1 MVLVTGGTGLVG
13 AHLLLKLLQ
22 EGESIRATYRSID
35 SLQKTKKLFE
45 IYKTQDLYE
54 KIEWVEADILDIPAL
69 EIAFEQVKI
78 VYHAAA
84 LISFDPKDEEKLR
97 KTNIEGTAN
106 IVNLALDFGVKK
118 LCFFSSIAAMGT
130 PLASQNAVDE
140 TTEWVSEQPH
150 SDYAISKH
158 GAEMEVWRAFQEGL
172 DCIILNPGII
182 IGPGFWDS
190 GSGPLFQLTSQQNSY
205 YSIGTSGFISVLDV
219 VQVAIQLMKSDV
231 KGESFCLI
239 EENYSYQEILYT
251 IANAMNKKIPNQR
264 LKPWMTTVAWRIDW
278 LLSFFL
284 NRKRILSKATAK
296 SLHEKTTYLNHKI
309 KNLGFEFQ
317 PILPYIKEVTLIY
330 KSDAGLLSKID

>member
-35 SLQKTKKLFE
+35 SLQKTKNLFE
-45 IYKTQDLYE
+45 IYNTQDLYE

-69 EIAFEQVKI
+69 EIAFEQVEI

-150 SDYAISKH
+150 
-158 GAEMEVWRAFQEGL
+158 
-172 DCIILNPGII
+172 
-182 IGPGFWDS
+182 
-190 GSGPLFQLTSQQNSY
+190 
-205 YSIGTSGFISVLDV
+205 
-219 VQVAIQLMKSDV
+219 
-231 KGESFCLI
+231 
-239 EENYSYQEILYT
+239 
-251 IANAMNKKIPNQR
+251 
-264 LKPWMTTVAWRIDW
+264 
-278 LLSFFL
+278 
-284 NRKRILSKATAK
+284 
-296 SLHEKTTYLNHKI
+296 
-309 KNLGFEFQ
+309 
-317 PILPYIKEVTLIY
+317 
-330 KSDAGLLSKID
+330 

>member
-35 SLQKTKKLFE
+35 SLQKTKNLFE
-45 IYKTQDLYE
+45 IYNTQDLYE

-69 EIAFEQVKI
+69 EIAFEQVEI

-140 TTEWVSEQPH
+140 TTEWISEQPH

-190 GSGPLFQLTSQQNSY
+190 GSGPLFRLTSKQNSY